1 MSVVRHVTIN
11 DVDTEVLRRQI
22 AIVAPWA
29 ACGVPELE
37 GIATLLDAIL
47 DSAEGYGTSRVVS
60 AAVRSTDPPMGYG
73 YRQLKVDGTVYA
85 LRWGQSGRIT
95 GAYGPMDPSNAR
107 LGPDP
112 ATLPYDAGTEG
123 CVDCAWANA
132 QRWEVVS

>member
-1 MSVVRHVTIN
+1 MTVVRSVTVN
-11 DVDTEVLRRQI
+11 DIDTDVLRRQI

-47 DSAEGYGTSRVVS
+47 DSAEGYRPPT
-60 AAVRSTDPPMGYG
+60 VRSTDPPMGYG
-73 YRQLKVDGTVYA
+73 YRRVKETSEVYA
-85 LRWGQSGRIT
+85 IRWGKSGRIT
-95 GAYGPMDPSNAR
+95 GCYGPMGLAD
-107 LGPDP
+107 LIDVDP

-123 CVDCAWANA
+123 CVNTAWASA